1 MYTSPANS
9 SSIHLRLTP
18 DMIERRLNVQP
29 YEIIVDVPLMFDR
42 LPEDAQQKILEAL
55 AADASVN
62 VEEVQQNTIT
72 VYAGISCD
80 LRHNARSCPESRTAV
95 ALVGRTADDVCITA
109 YAMTTPEAGEEP
121 VGAIMDNIA
130 PLFDLDPATLKE
142 TSTND
147 EQTYLDYI
155 VDDLC
160 LLALE
165 NESTTFDLFKKSTLN
180 EKD

>member
-1 MYTSPANS
+1 MNWGVLNRKRRRRNITSA
-9 SSIHLRLTP
+9 
-18 DMIERRLNVQP
+18 
-29 YEIIVDVPLMFDR
+29 PLVTLLLFR
-42 LPEDAQQKILEAL
+42 IYYAQQKILEAL

-62 VEEVQQNTIT
+62 VEEVQRDTIT

-95 ALVGRTADDVCITA
+95 ALVGSMADDVCITA
-109 YAMTTPEAGEEP
+109 YAMTTPEAGAEP
-121 VGAIMDNIA
+121 VSAIVDNIA

-147 EQTYLDYI
+147 EQTYLDHI

-165 NESTTFDLFKKSTLN
+165 KESTTFELFKKQRN
-180 EKD
+180 D